1 MSYSHYATYSIE
13 LHISE
18 LLIVKMRTRSLLF
31 LGLWISNETLLFYS
45 QWFHVTTFCSM
56 RFDLYPLDRQVRTDG
71 FCSVLFL
78 TICIAKVHSYNLTSK
93 SNSFYRNASLKLEV
107 IHTIQHL

>member
-1 MSYSHYATYSIE
+1 MPHIAF
-13 LHISE
+13 HISE
-18 LLIVKMRTRSLLF
+18 LLIVKMRISLLF

-78 TICIAKVHSYNLTSK
+78 TLISKAKVHSYTLTSK
-93 SNSFYRNASLKLEV
+93 SNSFYRTASLKLGV